1 VEERVR
7 ALLGVVE
14 DRVSS
19 KLAGRPGIGD
29 VDMKEVGALI
39 GNGDSSTTSTISIR
53 ESTTA

>member
-39 GNGDSSTTSTISIR
+39 SIIISFTISI
-53 ESTTA
+53 SISIS